1 MPSDLPQ
8 PPNQVAAVSLAV
20 VAETTH
26 KSNFDKQFEKA
37 SEIFQSAQGAL
48 DEQKLGEA
56 MTILDGYKEEAL
68 SLVNRLQVAVDAFAQ
83 KMKDE
88 ADKQELPKLSDAV
101 ALERRKLAVWAPTP
115 GDGEYWRIKAVDNAV
130 VAFEK
135 MAGNVQVAGNKY
147 MKDAEPAQ
155 AKFEG
160 QLRDHK
166 EWAETQLQIFKTQLE
181 NSGTEVQSELEK
193 AGAKVKSQL
202 ENAKTQVESQRILS
216 AMTPPSDLTEVE
228 AQVTKNVDEVVDE
241 VQAEVAVVQ
250 AEAQEIV
257 KDVRPQVADVEA
269 EVQKRAEEFQE
280 EFQAFLDGPLRAQ
293 LEQLQTENLEREQ
306 ALYPFANELYKT
318 VLREV
323 TEFQQ
328 AAPYN

>member
-1 MPSDLPQ
+1 LPSELPQ

-56 MTILDGYKEEAL
+56 MTLLEPYKIEAL

-88 ADKQELPKLSDAV
+88 ADKQDLPKLSDAV

-166 EWAETQLQIFKTQLE
+166 EWAETQLE

-228 AQVTKNVDEVVDE
+228 AQVTKNVDAVVDE